1 MRVVTFILLSVMLS
15 LNAKALAVASDYY
28 EGNTLTLMEGTSK
41 IYGIRLQNPDSYEY
55 KVKVDYDN
63 QFMKAIGFS
72 EEYVLLPQSSTS
84 IEFNVTAPKYD
95 KKNNLFAISYTVHQL
110 TAPSGGGIP
119 FLTKINKNIKL
130 QVVEDPNKLHID
142 YLSISYIAALLLLAF
157 AVLRKGIKKYNK
169 LPVKNKAGA
178 SKKYVKNRKI
188 IK

>member
-28 EGNTLTLMEGTSK
+28 EGNTLKLTEGTSK

-95 KKNNLFAISYTVHQL
+95 KKNSLFAISYTVHQL

-130 QVVEDPNKLHID
+130 QVVEDPSKLHID
-142 YLSISYIAALLLLAF
+142 YFSVGYIAVLLLAAF
-157 AVLRKGIKKYNK
+157 GILKKCIRKYNEVHIKKK
-169 LPVKNKAGA
+169 HI
-178 SKKYVKNRKI
+178 SKKTLKNRKI